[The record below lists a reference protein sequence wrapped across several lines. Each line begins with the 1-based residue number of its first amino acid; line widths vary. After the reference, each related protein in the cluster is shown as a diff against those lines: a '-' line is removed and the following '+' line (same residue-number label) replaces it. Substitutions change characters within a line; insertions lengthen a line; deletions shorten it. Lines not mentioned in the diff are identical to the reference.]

1 MESTGKNCYILS
13 IETSQKVSS
22 VALHNSSA
30 LLASSTLFNEKAA
43 SGLLTPLIEQ
53 LLKNCDLKPTDL
65 EAVAVAKGPGSY
77 TGLRIATSTAKG
89 LCLAIEKPLIAINT
103 LEAMVL
109 QVADFYEKSFL
120 FCPMLDARRME
131 VYCALYDSNLNC
143 LQDTE
148 AKIIDENSFID
159 LLSNN
164 SIVFFGDGATKCKS
178 IFGENKNAH
187 FINKNIWPSANTI
200 GKLAFEKYIKN
211 DFENLVTFEPFYL
224 KEFVGNVSI
233 K

>member
-22 VALHNSSA
+22 VALHNGSE
-30 LLASSTLFNEKAA
+30 LLASSTLFNEKSA

-53 LLKNCDLKPTDL
+53 LLKNCNIKPTDL

-89 LCLAIEKPLIAINT
+89 LCLAIDKPLIAINT

-109 QVADFYEKSFL
+109 QVADFHPKSFL

-143 LQDTE
+143 LKNTE
-148 AKIIDENSFID
+148 AKIIDENSFIA
-159 LLSNN
+159 LLSNT

-178 IFGENKNAH
+178 FFGENKNAH
-187 FINKNIWPSANTI
+187 FINNIWPSATTI
-200 GKLAFEKYIKN
+200 GKLAFEKYLKN